1 MSLLHLSSLLP
12 ARRYD
17 AIFEFLQRADIVGNV
32 VNSLPLI
39 GPIRQQVTKE
49 LKRALDLVLG
59 PQIKTFLASYSRVAV
74 QRMIDFVLRDEN
86 KANFRTANRA
96 LAEALLQRSVATLLP
111 SASDSAKLKGKLID
125 YLWSLSEEDLLRVLG
140 FVYDQFGHRM
150 IGEVVDLQ
158 ELVSSSSA
166 AEAQA
171 QLLIERY
178 APLVRG
184 EE

>member
-1 MSLLHLSSLLP
+1 M
-12 ARRYD
+12 
-17 AIFEFLQRADIVGNV
+17 GNV

-96 LAEALLQRSVATLLP
+96 LADTLLQRSVSSLLP
-111 SASDSAKLKGKLID
+111 SAADSAKLRGKLID
-125 YLWSLSEEDLLRVLG
+125 YLWGLSEEDLQRVLD
-140 FVYDQFGHRM
+140 FVYDQFGSRR
-150 IGEVVDLQ
+150 IGEVVDLA
-158 ELVSSSSA
+158 ELVATSAA
-166 AEAQA
+166 AEAQTR
-171 QLLIERY
+171 LLVERY
-178 APLVRG
+178 AALLRA
-184 EE
+184 ED